1 MTVYLTW
8 RVERGWAR
16 FFTLFDYILV
26 FFLMFQESSFKSSL
40 SPVMYHMFGCYTIV
54 VKLVMDLWY
63 MISPTIE
70 SEIEIMRRALV
81 DDQVTLVFM
90 SLLQDS

>member
-1 MTVYLTW
+1 
-8 RVERGWAR
+8 
-16 FFTLFDYILV
+16 
-26 FFLMFQESSFKSSL
+26 MFQESPFKSSL
-40 SPVMYHMFGCYTIV
+40 SPVMYHMFGCHTIV